1 MYLEFQRLG
10 NMGKYED
17 HETDGWNLTA
27 KIKTSCSRRVYHG
40 SSISVLFVMVLTFCC
55 FALNVKWAF
64 AASSSSPSHVSAGV
78 ISSEYNNRL
87 DESLQQLHQHND
99 VRPQEDE
106 SFLLNEVD
114 DDVQWNCL
122 HRPPTSSPR
131 DERER
136 LEMNRVGYSARILGA
151 YTDFLSSRQIPISL
165 VCCSSQ

>member
-1 MYLEFQRLG
+1 MKYLVVNKTKKNLPDSPPSPNLYMYLEFQRLG

-114 DDVQWNCL
+114 DDVQCKLFN
-122 HRPPTSSPR
+122 SIQF
-131 DERER
+131 
-136 LEMNRVGYSARILGA
+136 NNG
-151 YTDFLSSRQIPISL
+151 LSSVL
-165 VCCSSQ
+165 CLLHALLLA